1 MRFNTFILFYLGF
14 FIFISLPIFG
24 KNGIGIEPK
33 APYFDAQFDLE
44 KIQRSS
50 ANVNIKAVLVICD
63 HYITPENNDIAQS
76 LRVDLGTVSQLLDIL
91 EKRKI
96 ATVEK
101 IVLQGTKATIANI
114 RNTMNSL
121 QTGPNDVIL
130 YYFSGHGLMEKGKT
144 YMLTADEKN
153 LGRAEV
159 EGIMKTKN
167 ARFKMLI
174 TDACSNDLDGLT
186 SSRSISKGNQQIDA
200 GLFDEVYRDLFC
212 GYQGMMCLS
221 ASTEGELAWSNDQFG
236 GFFTYHF
243 FKEGLVKK
251 PINDWTKI
259 FANAKDK
266 TSQMFM
272 RMPADQRS
280 ELAKQGITN
289 QTAKAFSLPISQKNT
304 SNNTAVNAPVN
315 NTIPIKTQ
323 APAAGKI
330 NIYNYTGN
338 DVYFFTD
345 YNHPS
350 NVWVSSNIQQMTLN
364 ANGYTTIPIA
374 TATVGYNYK
383 GQDYYFDLENGDYFF
398 AFDEKGILE
407 LFYKDND
414 INETNF
420 NTVAITDFN
429 QLFLGH
435 WVWEDGNTGQMMFT
449 SFDPKFFVDTNTDN
463 DRVEG
468 GSWFI
473 RKQDIDG
480 FEYSFVTLVYEEED
494 MSIML
499 DYSIMYD
506 QEYPDQVQ
514 LIFMSAFAGD
524 EEIPYEQVESIL
536 EPSLLLYRVSE

>member
-114 RNTMNSL
+114 RSTMNSL
-121 QTGPNDVIL
+121 QAGPNDVIL

-159 EGIMKTKN
+159 EDIMKTKN

-174 TDACSNDLDGLT
+174 TDACSNEVDGLT
-186 SSRSISKGNQQIDA
+186 ASRSISKGNKQIDA

-212 GYQGMMCLS
+212 GYQGMMYLS
-221 ASTEGELAWSNDQFG
+221 SSTEGELAWSNDQFG

-272 RMPADQRS
+272 RMPAEQRS
-280 ELAKQGITN
+280 ELARQGVTN
-289 QTAKAFSLPISQKNT
+289 QTAKAFSLPVSQKNT
-304 SNNTAVNAPVN
+304 NNNPNVKPQVNKPL
-315 NTIPIKTQ
+315 PIKTQ
-323 APAAGKI
+323 IPASGKI
-330 NIYNYTGN
+330 NIYNYTDS
-338 DVYFFTD
+338 DVYFFAD
-345 YNHPS
+345 YNLPS
-350 NVWVSSNIQQMTLN
+350 NEWLTSNVQQMIIN
-364 ANGYTTIPIA
+364 VNKYTTIPIA

-383 GQDYYFDLENGDYFF
+383 GQDHYFDLEHGDYFF

-407 LFYKDND
+407 LFYKDNN

-429 QLFLGH
+429 QLFLGQ

-449 SFDPKFFVDTNTDN
+449 SFDPDFFVDTNPDN
-463 DRVEG
+463 DSVEG
-468 GSWFI
+468 GRWFT

-480 FEYSFVTLVYEEED
+480 FEYSFVTFVYEGD
-494 MSIML
+494 MRIML

-514 LIFMSAFAGD
+514 LVFISAFAND
-524 EEIPYEQVESIL
+524 EELPYEEVESIL
-536 EPSLLLYRVSE
+536 EPSLLLYKVSE